1 MNEKSECDKYFALG
15 VLLVL
20 GIGFCVLSFFCGEE
34 IMKKLWVHWG
44 INLVLG
50 IALIIL
56 VITFFVCCCVLSCSS
71 IKSLENQYYVLTDEN
86 KNERETLLKQKNI
99 LVYSDVSFIYPRQ
112 FSGFYNL
119 EKIEFFGEIKIC
131 DTAFFG
137 CTNLKEIVFHNGVSG
152 LGKYAF
158 SGCKKL
164 KQITYNN
171 TMAEWRKIQ
180 QGENAFDG
188 VKVSEVICTDGKI
201 KISTKNKTTNDEK
214 ENTQKSGEEV
224 KSDTEKQPVAN
235 TTPPTNTDQKN
246 R

>member
-20 GIGFCVLSFFCGEE
+20 GIGLCALSFFCREE
-34 IMKKLWVHWG
+34 IMKKLWVQWG
-44 INLVLG
+44 TNLALG

-56 VITFFVCCCVLSCSS
+56 VITFFVCCCIRSCSS
-71 IKSLENQYYVLTDEN
+71 IKSLENQYYILTDEN

-137 CTNLKEIVFHNGVSG
+137 CTNLKEIVFHADVSG
-152 LGKYAF
+152 LGKDAF
-158 SGCKKL
+158 AGCKSLEKITFYGNIPKILDDTVFKGIKNKISIYATESNLKDAKEKFNSDKL
-164 KQITYNN
+164 GINFEVKQIT
-171 TMAEWRKIQ
+171 K
-180 QGENAFDG
+180 
-188 VKVSEVICTDGKI
+188 
-201 KISTKNKTTNDEK
+201 TK
-214 ENTQKSGEEV
+214 
-224 KSDTEKQPVAN
+224 KQPVEAA
-235 TTPPTNTDQKN
+235 PPTNTDQKN